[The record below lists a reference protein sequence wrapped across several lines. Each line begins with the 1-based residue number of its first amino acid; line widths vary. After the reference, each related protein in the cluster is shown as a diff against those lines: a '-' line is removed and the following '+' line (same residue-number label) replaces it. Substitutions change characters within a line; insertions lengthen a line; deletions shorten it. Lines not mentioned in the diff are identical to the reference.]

1 MSDNNKILS
10 VSVAAYN
17 VESTLREALDSFLA
31 PEVLEQVEVLIVDDG
46 SKDSTAAIGREYQEQ
61 YPGTFKL
68 ISKENGGWG
77 STLNAAI
84 EAASGRYFK
93 QLDGDDYYSVENL
106 PIFLKFL
113 SESDA
118 DMICTAFAI
127 FEDES
132 GGVLSVESRIREFV
146 GINQTLNLK
155 ELGTFMPAMHALT
168 VKTKVLQDAKVR
180 ITEHCFYTD
189 LEFVVKAYNNCR
201 TFAYME
207 LPIYMYRIGRSGQ
220 SMSVEGI
227 RKHYREH
234 QKVLFTCLDYLNTEV
249 TDVYKKAALT
259 RRLEGACTM
268 QYMFYYAL
276 ECNSQ
281 QKREFKEY
289 DRTLMEKYP
298 DFFEKTAGG
307 SRLKILRK
315 TNFLFY
321 KIFGRQNTEQDRR
334 NKKHIF
340 EGN

>member
-31 PEVLEQVEVLIVDDG
+31 PEVLEQVEILIVDDG
-46 SKDSTAAIGREYQEQ
+46 SKDGTAAIGREYQEK

-84 EAASGRYFK
+84 EAATGKYFK

-118 DMICTAFAI
+118 DMVCTAFAI

-132 GGVLSVESRIREFV
+132 GGVLSVESRIREYV
-146 GINQTLNLK
+146 GLNQTLDLM
-155 ELGTFMPAMHALT
+155 ELGDFMPAMHALT
-168 VKTKVLQDAKVR
+168 VKTEVLQKANVR

-189 LEFVVKAYNNCR
+189 LEFVIKAYNNCH

-207 LPIYMYRIGRSGQ
+207 LPVYMYRIGRSGQ
-220 SMSVEGI
+220 SMSVAGI
-227 RKHYREH
+227 RKHYKEH
-234 QKVLFTCLDYLNTEV
+234 QTVLFTCLEYLEREV
-249 TDVYKKAALT
+249 TEEYKKSSIR
-259 RRLEGACTM
+259 RRLVKACVM
-268 QYMFYYAL
+268 QYMFYFAL
-276 ECNSQ
+276 ECNRKQ
-281 QKREFKEY
+281 AMELKEF
-289 DRTLMEKYP
+289 DRNLMERYP
-298 DFFEKTAGG
+298 YFFEQTALGG
-307 SRLKILRK
+307 RMKLLRK

-321 KIFGRQNTEQDRR
+321 KMIGRQNTESDRR